1 MIGCTDI
8 CVKCGENLKDIQ
20 NKIIM
25 RKKYRIRLPK
35 DQEISSIV
43 CATIIDGDI
52 IVEVEQKEKI
62 SPKDGDFL
70 VSKNTGIFIYKPSI
84 YKGICLAYVG
94 VNSRGII
101 IENPRDGSVIYPYW
115 CLVED
120 CRYATEQEKNDF
132 LERIR
137 IVLRKRWNPEKKYLE
152 DIRWEP
158 RNGEEYWYVN
168 EDFVPIWDKF
178 SSKNTYHIFRV
189 KINNCFKTKEATQ
202 KAADKMK
209 EVLKGSKSE

>member
-1 MIGCTDI
+1 
-8 CVKCGENLKDIQ
+8 
-20 NKIIM
+20 M

-35 DQEISSIV
+35 DQEIVSVV

-120 CRYATEQEKNDF
+120 CRYATDQEKNDF
-132 LERIR
+132 LERVKK
-137 IVLRKRWNPEKKYLE
+137 VLNKQWDPEAKILKE
-152 DIRWEP
+152 IRWYP
-158 RNGEEYWYVN
+158 KKGERYYYVDSIGN
-168 EDFVPIWDKF
+168 VLATVHGGMTVDELFIKIGNCFRIEDEAKPYADKIKELF
-178 SSKNTYHIFRV
+178 KSSK
-189 KINNCFKTKEATQ
+189 
-202 KAADKMK
+202 
-209 EVLKGSKSE
+209 